1 MEGIL
6 EGLLY
11 VQGDNGLTLKEVMSI
26 LNLSEEEAK
35 DVVYKLKIA
44 YENDNRGL
52 RLSYLGNTFKLTTK
66 QEHKDYYERLLESPR
81 THTLSQAA
89 LEVLAIIVYN
99 EPITRGQV
107 DEMRGVDSTFM
118 MRKLLAKGLIK
129 ESGRSDMPGHPT
141 LYKTTDDFL
150 DYFGLSTKDDLPDIS
165 KLEIELGEQGEK
177 DLFQSNYKENIDEQK
192 GFVYMNIIEIINKK
206 RLGKILKDD
215 ELEFVIN
222 GYLDGSI
229 YDYQMSSLLMA
240 IVLKGMTDKEIISL
254 TRIMLKSGE
263 RLDLSSLG
271 NVVDK
276 HSTGGVG
283 DKTTMI
289 IAPIVASCGVNVA
302 KMSG

>member
-81 THTLSQAA
+81 THTLSHAA

-118 MRKLLAKGLIK
+118 VRKLLAQGLIK

-165 KLEIELGEQGEK
+165 KLEVELGEDGEK
-177 DLFQSNYKENIDEQK
+177 DLFQSNYKENIDE
-192 GFVYMNIIEIINKK
+192 
-206 RLGKILKDD
+206 
-215 ELEFVIN
+215 
-222 GYLDGSI
+222 
-229 YDYQMSSLLMA
+229 
-240 IVLKGMTDKEIISL
+240 
-254 TRIMLKSGE
+254 
-263 RLDLSSLG
+263 
-271 NVVDK
+271 
-276 HSTGGVG
+276 
-283 DKTTMI
+283 
-289 IAPIVASCGVNVA
+289 
-302 KMSG
+302 